1 VRSRAAVLGAV
12 LAVSSVL
19 AACSSD
25 SKSSSSGTT
34 SAGTSAGTTS
44 ASTSSSAATSAAP
57 ASTLFGSGCATL
69 GLTAATTAAA
79 ANLPVGTVASAT
91 PFLKNT
97 VAAATAAGILATL
110 DAAPAI
116 TVFVPTDDAFA
127 KEPAG
132 ELQSLLTNPAL
143 KPQLIAILQY
153 GVLPGTVDKST
164 LAGAHVTQQGQSL
177 TITGSGDDFTVNGTA
192 KILCGGLQTKNAVVY
207 VVDAVLKPTS

>member
-1 VRSRAAVLGAV
+1 
-12 LAVSSVL
+12 VS
-19 AACSSD
+19 
-25 SKSSSSGTT
+25 
-34 SAGTSAGTTS
+34 TTS
-44 ASTSSSAATSAAP
+44 ASASSSAATSAAP

-69 GLTAATTAAA
+69 GLSAATTAAA

-127 KEPAG
+127 KEPVG

-153 GVLPGTVDKST
+153 GVLLGTVDKST
-164 LAGAHVTQQGQSL
+164 LAGAHVTSQGQSL

-192 KILCGGLQTKNAVVY
+192 KILCGGLQTKNAIVY
-207 VVDAVLKPTS
+207 VVDTVLKPTS